1 MTKDEIKTNLYELID
16 TFLGGTLKVAQ
27 EDREAVVL
35 NHLASDSIQAIEFV
49 LLIESEFEIELNDE
63 DINEAFFTSFDY
75 MAELVFD
82 QLNGS
87 NRRGSDGT

>member
-1 MTKDEIKTNLYELID
+1 MTKDEIKTNLYELTD
-16 TFLGGTLKVAQ
+16 TFLGGTLNVAQ
-27 EDREAVVL
+27 EDRETVVL

-75 MAELVFD
+75 MAKLVLE
-82 QLNGS
+82 QLNS
-87 NRRGSDGT
+87 STRRGSDGT